1 MDIYIE
7 NVIIGER
14 YSRDSEKIHSENIPV
29 LAGDLREPSI
39 MLLHGDSLSIAES
52 MAAAGITPCILNFA
66 NNDIAG
72 GGFALKGSTQEEV
85 LLKRTTLGGSL
96 SKEYYPI
103 DKIVDKYQYW
113 DYQDLALIYSPD
125 VMLIRN
131 ADYEIIPVHYKMSVV
146 TCAPIN
152 NPRATSGRYMF
163 ASDREV
169 TRRKIQMILDAA
181 TLRGHKNLIAGQWG
195 CGAFG
200 NPLEICSIWID
211 EITRRDIKV
220 VFPIFDNAFGDTM
233 RELIEQ
239 ITRGETKNNK

>member
-7 NVIIGER
+7 NVSIGDR
-14 YSRDSEKIHSENIPV
+14 YSRRGEKIHSTEIP
-29 LAGDLREPSI
+29 LTAGDPKEPSI
-39 MLLHGDSLSIAES
+39 MLLRDDSLSIAES
-52 MAAAGITPCILNFA
+52 MAAAGITPCVLNFA

-72 GGFALKGSTQEEV
+72 SGSSLKGSPQEVV

-96 SKEYYPI
+96 LDEYYPI

-113 DYQDLALIYSPD
+113 EYQELALIYAPD

-131 ADYEIIPVHYKMSVV
+131 ADYEIIPVHYKMSII
-146 TCAPIN
+146 TCAAIN
-152 NPRATSGRYMF
+152 NPRTTSGRYMF

-169 TRRKIQMILDAA
+169 TRRKIQMILDTAI
-181 TLRGHKNLIAGQWG
+181 LRGHNNLIAGQWG

-211 EITRRDIKV
+211 EISRRRIKV
-220 VFPIFDNAFGDTM
+220 IFPIFDNAFGDTM
-233 RELIEQ
+233 RELI
-239 ITRGETKNNK
+239 GPVK